1 MMIMQCLRKIHQIQY
16 QRIPAREITV
26 WGLLFQFIKYGITG
40 YTNCLRIQG
49 QLRYQTLIWR
59 NYIVKS

>member
-1 MMIMQCLRKIHQIQY
+1 MMIVQYLRKIHQIQY
-16 QRIPAREITV
+16 RQIPTKEMTV
-26 WGLLFQFIKYGITG
+26 WRLLFLKYGITG

-49 QLRYQTLIWR
+49 QLCYRTLIWK